1 MKVAII
7 GAGASGLMAA
17 SNLNCETLLFD
28 KNNEIGKK
36 LKITGN
42 SRANITNAR
51 VYDDFLENIIRNK
64 KFFYSSF
71 NNFSNFDTMD
81 FFVNRNLDLLTE
93 ENLKVYPI
101 TNSSKDVINVFRKEI
116 SKDNI
121 KLHLNEKVL
130 DVRLDDRFVV
140 ETDKG
145 IYTCDKVIVATGGL
159 SFKYTGSTGFG
170 YKIAKKFGHTI
181 IDQKPSLTSIIIND
195 RFNFKAISLKDVMIK
210 AESNNKIF
218 EEIGDIL
225 ISDRFITGPCVL
237 NLSSKIN
244 RLDKIDLSVD
254 FFYKYDFKDLDNI
267 LISILNKNS
276 NLNINNA
283 FQSLLPMGIINEIL
297 KRSGIKKSIKANQL
311 KAEDRHSIITT
322 LKEFKLS
329 FNRLNDTDKAIITS
343 GGVDVKEIN
352 PSTME
357 SKLVKGIY
365 FIGEVLDLEGLTGGF
380 NLQIAFSSAYSASC
394 DIRRNG

>member
-254 FFYKYDFKDLDNI
+254 FFL
-267 LISILNKNS
+267 
-276 NLNINNA
+276 
-283 FQSLLPMGIINEIL
+283 
-297 KRSGIKKSIKANQL
+297 
-311 KAEDRHSIITT
+311 
-322 LKEFKLS
+322 
-329 FNRLNDTDKAIITS
+329 
-343 GGVDVKEIN
+343 
-352 PSTME
+352 
-357 SKLVKGIY
+357 
-365 FIGEVLDLEGLTGGF
+365 
-380 NLQIAFSSAYSASC
+380 
-394 DIRRNG
+394 